1 MTPVTE
7 TYNQRGKAKDAI
19 FLCNVYFD
27 ERAKAN
33 VINTIGSTIADRPMC
48 EVKTKKYIGL
58 INPVPEK
65 RVSPWK

>member
-33 VINTIGSTIADRPMC
+33 VINTIGSTIADSPMC
-48 EVKTKKYIGL
+48 EVKTKK
-58 INPVPEK
+58 
-65 RVSPWK
+65 

>member
-7 TYNQRGKAKDAI
+7 TYNQRGKVKDAI

-48 EVKTKKYIGL
+48 EVKTKK
-58 INPVPEK
+58 
-65 RVSPWK
+65 

>member
-7 TYNQRGKAKDAI
+7 TYNQRGKVKDAI

-33 VINTIGSTIADRPMC
+33 VISTIGSTIADRPMC
-48 EVKTKKYIGL
+48 EIKTKKYIGL
-58 INPVPEK
+58 INFFSNKPLI
-65 RVSPWK
+65 